1 MDLHA
6 LSLLVDIIEAGNLS
20 RAALKL
26 GMSRANV
33 SKRLNQFEKQLGA
46 ELLRR
51 TTRQLEP
58 TELGWQLYEHARNIR
73 HELMAATES
82 LENLGHSL
90 SGTVRLNVPSGYG
103 QHMMS
108 QWFMEFMRLY
118 PRITLDVIFDNSL
131 EDLVKGTVDFSIR
144 VLGDVPSN
152 VVAHR
157 LGAVDYVA
165 CAAPALIQTMGQPQT
180 LAALKKLPL
189 ITSSMTE
196 QKMRLAG
203 HAQPAGQHQ
212 PVRPR
217 LMSANFF
224 FLRDA
229 ILQGLGVGVVP
240 HYMVAQEIA
249 QGTLVQLPLP
259 AEELSFLSAHM
270 YLLYMP
276 SRYQTKAQ
284 ATLIAFLRD
293 KSAQSMGMAS

>member
-20 RAALKL
+20 RAAHKL

-73 HELMAATES
+73 HELMAANES
-82 LENLGHSL
+82 LENLGRSL

-108 QWFMEFMRLY
+108 QWFMEFMRLH

-152 VVAHR
+152 VVAQR
-157 LGAVDYVA
+157 LGAVEYVA
-165 CAAPALIQTMGQPQT
+165 CAAPALVEVMGKPES

-189 ITSSMTE
+189 ITSRLTE

-203 HAQPAGQHQ
+203 HTQPAGQHQ

-240 HYMVAQEIA
+240 NYMVAQEIA
-249 QGTLVQLPLP
+249 QGTLVQLPLT
-259 AEELSFLSAHM
+259 AEELAFLSAHM

-293 KSAQSMGMAS
+293 KSAQNMGMAC

>member
-20 RAALKL
+20 RAAHKL

-73 HELMAATES
+73 HELMAANES
-82 LENLGHSL
+82 LENLGRSL

-108 QWFMEFMRLY
+108 QWFMEFMRLH

-152 VVAHR
+152 VVAQR
-157 LGAVDYVA
+157 LGAVEYVA
-165 CAAPALIQTMGQPQT
+165 CAAPALVEVMGKPES

-189 ITSSMTE
+189 ITSRLTE

-203 HAQPAGQHQ
+203 HTQPAGQHQ

-240 HYMVAQEIA
+240 NYMVAQEIA

-259 AEELSFLSAHM
+259 AEELAFLSAHM

-293 KSAQSMGMAS
+293 KSAQNMGMAC

>member
-20 RAALKL
+20 RAAHKL

-46 ELLRR
+46 EMLRR

-73 HELMAATES
+73 HELMAANES
-82 LENLGHSL
+82 LENLGRSL

-108 QWFMEFMRLY
+108 QWFMEFMRLH

-152 VVAHR
+152 VVAQR
-157 LGAVDYVA
+157 LGAVEYVA
-165 CAAPALIQTMGQPQT
+165 CAAPALVEVMGKPES

-189 ITSSMTE
+189 ITSRLTE

-203 HAQPAGQHQ
+203 HTQPAGQHQ

-240 HYMVAQEIA
+240 NYMVAQEIA

-259 AEELSFLSAHM
+259 AEELAFLSAHM

-293 KSAQSMGMAS
+293 KSAQNMGMAC

>member
-20 RAALKL
+20 RAAHKL

-73 HELMAATES
+73 HELMAANES
-82 LENLGHSL
+82 LENLGRSL

-108 QWFMEFMRLY
+108 QWFMEFMRLH

-152 VVAHR
+152 VVAQR
-157 LGAVDYVA
+157 LGAVEYVA
-165 CAAPALIQTMGQPQT
+165 CAAPALVEVMGRPES

-189 ITSSMTE
+189 ITSRLTE

-203 HAQPAGQHQ
+203 HTQPAGQHQ

-240 HYMVAQEIA
+240 NYMVAQEIA

-259 AEELSFLSAHM
+259 AEELAFLSAHM

-293 KSAQSMGMAS
+293 KSAQNMGMAC

>member
-1 MDLHA
+1 MDLQA

-20 RAALKL
+20 RAAHKL

-73 HELMAATES
+73 HELMAANES
-82 LENLGHSL
+82 LENLGRSL

-108 QWFMEFMRLY
+108 QWFMEFMRLH

-165 CAAPALIQTMGQPQT
+165 CAAPALVEVMGKPQS

-189 ITSSMTE
+189 ITSRLTE

-203 HAQPAGQHQ
+203 HTQPAGQHQ

-240 HYMVAQEIA
+240 RYMVAQEIA

-259 AEELSFLSAHM
+259 AEELAFLSAHM

-284 ATLIAFLRD
+284 ATLIAFLRE
-293 KSAQSMGMAS
+293 KSAQSMGMAG

>member
-1 MDLHA
+1 MDLQA
-6 LSLLVDIIEAGNLS
+6 LSLLVDIIESGNLS
-20 RAALKL
+20 RAAHKL

-33 SKRLNQFEKQLGA
+33 SKRLNQFEKRLGA

-73 HELMAATES
+73 HELIAANES
-82 LENLGHSL
+82 LETLGRSL

-108 QWFMEFMRLY
+108 QWFMEFMRLH

-131 EDLVKGTVDFSIR
+131 EDMVKGTIDFSIR

-152 VVAHR
+152 MVAHR

-165 CAAPALIQTMGQPQT
+165 CAAPGLVETMGMPQT
-180 LAALKKLPL
+180 LAELKKQPL
-189 ITSSMTE
+189 ITSSLTE

-203 HAQPAGQHQ
+203 HVQPAGQHQ

-240 HYMVAQEIA
+240 RYMVAQEMA
-249 QGTLVQLPLP
+249 LGTLVHLPLP
-259 AEELSFLSAHM
+259 AQELEFLSAHM

-276 SRYQTKAQ
+276 SHYQTKAQ
-284 ATLIAFLRD
+284 STLIDFLRK
-293 KSAQSMGMAS
+293 KSAEIMDAKE